1 MIFTEKQAG
10 RKIKKCLL
18 IDGQEAT
25 QMFSQRNNP
34 YVICFQKFP
43 KCKKYF
49 VNNKFLLKI
58 FFNFMALIF

>member
-34 YVICFQKFP
+34 YCD
-43 KCKKYF
+43 
-49 VNNKFLLKI
+49 LLSKI
-58 FFNFMALIF
+58 FQM